1 MSLAAH
7 QLTVTDLQ
15 GNVVA
20 GAHIEVR
27 SEVPGQPLAAVYSD
41 RAGTVA
47 LGNPFDTDSNGF
59 VRFFVV
65 GGAYQ
70 IRAYVGASGAP
81 DFEAPLQ
88 RYVGIGLAQETD
100 APAEGL
106 VQRVH
111 TAAGGVTVTNDD
123 ADIIVVKKTVGAA
136 TAVLLPDPSTTRK
149 PVRIVDGKYDAA
161 TNNITITSAD
171 ASSSPS
177 TKTIM
182 GGSSYTIDSNGGSIK
197 LTPLEDGSGWF

>member
-7 QLTVTDLQ
+7 QFTVTDQ
-15 GNVVA
+15 AGNVVA
-20 GAHIEVR
+20 GAHVEVR
-27 SEVPGQPLAAVYSD
+27 SEIPGQPLAAVYSD
-41 RAGTVA
+41 RAGTSA
-47 LGNPFDTDSNGF
+47 LGNPFDTDANGF
-59 VRFFVV
+59 VRFFVL

-70 IRAYVGASGAP
+70 IRVYTGPSGAP
-81 DFEAPLQ
+81 TFEAPLQ

-106 VQRVH
+106 VQRIH
-111 TAAGGVTVTNDD
+111 TAAGSVTITNDD

-136 TAVLLPDPSTTRK
+136 TPVLLPNPATTTK

-171 ASSSPS
+171 TSSPS

-182 GGSSYTIDSNGGSIK
+182 GNASYTIDSNGGSIK
-197 LTPLEDGSGWF
+197 LTPLADGSGWI